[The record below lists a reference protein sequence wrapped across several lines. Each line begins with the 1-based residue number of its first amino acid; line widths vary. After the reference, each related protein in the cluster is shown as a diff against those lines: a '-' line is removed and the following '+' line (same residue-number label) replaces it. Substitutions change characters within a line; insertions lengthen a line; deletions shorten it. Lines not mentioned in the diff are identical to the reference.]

1 MHQKLKLISS
11 ARKTQMFSL
20 QLQDVNGRWQVTD
33 KRDEIEQ
40 ALHDY
45 IAIHFEQ
52 PQMDICPLMM
62 DHYLDVFGHDIYTCQ
77 GRSLNSSREIN
88 FPFNISP
95 LEESIFEELKPLD
108 LSNITAWEKIPFQ
121 DIKQGYLKW
130 KECTLTSP
138 HGWHLGIYKVW
149 LWESELEIEE
159 RKKYWDQPEN
169 NHNEKLYTMYG
180 DKFFQIITDIINLAL
195 QFNHPLHRWKWVN
208 VLMAPK
214 DLEIPKPNRIRY
226 LN

>member
-1 MHQKLKLISS
+1 MEHPDDVYQQNPQRAVRTQLAKAKDNLSHLRQNHESKRKQYIADSIIKYSKLNEKKASIMKSIQTREAVRKMHQKLKLISS

-108 LSNITAWEKIPFQ
+108 LSNITA
-121 DIKQGYLKW
+121 
-130 KECTLTSP
+130 
-138 HGWHLGIYKVW
+138 
-149 LWESELEIEE
+149 
-159 RKKYWDQPEN
+159 
-169 NHNEKLYTMYG
+169 
-180 DKFFQIITDIINLAL
+180 
-195 QFNHPLHRWKWVN
+195 
-208 VLMAPK
+208 
-214 DLEIPKPNRIRY
+214 
-226 LN
+226 